1 MKILVTGCAGFIGYH
16 VCMKLISENHKVIGV
31 DNITPYYDTCW
42 KYGRLVKLQG
52 KIEDYR
58 TDISNFNALE
68 RLFNKYEFDMV
79 IHLAAEAGV
88 RNSIDNPLS
97 YIQTNI
103 VGFSHILDLC
113 RNYKVK
119 RLVLASSSSVYGDW
133 HFDKMSED
141 ACADKPISVYAA
153 TKRADELLA
162 YSYSHLY
169 GIKTTILRFF
179 TVYGEYG
186 RPDMV
191 YWKFTDDL
199 LNNRKITFNNY
210 GDIYRDFTYIGD
222 LVERIYQI
230 VSDENVDL
238 FKIYNIGSGNSIR
251 ITEFA
256 NELFNQMLALK
267 MIDREFIDFKLA
279 PMQEGDVIKTLA
291 DTSKL
296 EKDYGVKPI
305 TPLAI
310 GLRNFLTWYKSYIL
324 DK

>member
-1 MKILVTGCAGFIGYH
+1 MKILVTGSAGFIGFH
-16 VCMKLISENHKVIGV
+16 ICEKLISENHEVIGV
-31 DNITPYYDTCW
+31 DNITPYYDTKW

-68 RLFNKYEFDMV
+68 RLFNNYKFDMV
-79 IHLAAEAGV
+79 IHLAAQAGV
-88 RNSIDNPLS
+88 RNSTINPLS

-103 VGFSHILDLC
+103 MGFSNILDLC
-113 RNYKVK
+113 RCYNVK
-119 RLVLASSSSVYGDW
+119 RFIFASSSSVYGECMG
-133 HFDKMSED
+133 KMKTD
-141 ACADKPISVYAA
+141 TCTDKPMSVYAA
-153 TKRADELLA
+153 TKKADELLA
-162 YSYSHLY
+162 FSYSHLY
-169 GIKTTILRFF
+169 GIKTTALRLF

-191 YWKFTDDL
+191 YWKFTDDF

-222 LVERIYQI
+222 LVERVYQI
-230 VSDENVDL
+230 VSDENTDL
-238 FKIYNIGSGNSIR
+238 YKVYNIGSSNPVR

-256 NELFNQMLALK
+256 SELFNQMLDLK
-267 MIDREFIDFKLA
+267 MINREFINFKLA
-279 PMQEGDVIKTLA
+279 PMQQGDVFKTHA
-291 DTSKL
+291 DISEL

-305 TPLAI
+305 TPLAVGI
-310 GLRNFLTWYKSYIL
+310 RNFLTWYKSYIL